1 MLCPPK
7 KSPDSVLAIS
17 TRHKASLKHFLM
29 PQSQH
34 SGQLV
39 AQEVFIKDT
48 GTGPLGT
55 LDIWFQNKTTFS
67 SWNTVEQT
75 CWNFCSTVMLNK
87 RLRGRWNCQKSSH
100 LVPFMA
106 IQLVDWY
113 MSNRRADDPTSSGF
127 RAQIFGRGSGC
138 FARCLNNSFILS
150 KSFPVGSLQ
159 KLPQQP
165 HWLFGQ
171 FRWCLL
177 ECA

>member
-1 MLCPPK
+1 
-7 KSPDSVLAIS
+7 
-17 TRHKASLKHFLM
+17 M

-67 SWNTVEQT
+67 LWKTVEQT
-75 CWNFCSTVMLNK
+75 CWNFCSTVMPNK

-106 IQLVDWY
+106 IQLVDDICQTDGQMIWHLQASGRKCSAGDAVGLQGVWTIHSY
-113 MSNRRADDPTSSGF
+113 YPNLFQWDHFRSCLSS
-127 RAQIFGRGSGC
+127 
-138 FARCLNNSFILS
+138 LT
-150 KSFPVGSLQ
+150 GSLVN
-159 KLPQQP
+159 
-165 HWLFGQ
+165 
-171 FRWCLL
+171 FRLCPL